1 MIWTKSWGYSGIV
14 GQWSLE
20 VPGGNSDNLDAR
32 YYRLI
37 DVLKVIV
44 PLLQNFHK
52 SNHVQ
57 IDISLLGEEV
67 DINGKIQEEAF
78 LEDIELHMTNLEYLI
93 PVLNRTIQQYSKFL
107 ITRLEIDL
115 DTKVIEEN
123 KEDFYPK
130 SALLYIS
137 TDSYAQA
144 QHKSEIYISYSTLI
158 DVWIEN
164 TLGQDGILR
173 DNSEAS
179 KYNKNRLQKLLIALE
194 SNFKTFLSIGDSY
207 YYCELLTKT
216 GFM

>member
-1 MIWTKSWGYSGIV
+1 MWTKSWGYSGIV

-32 YYRLI
+32 YHQLI
-37 DVLKVIV
+37 DVLKIIV

-52 SNHVQ
+52 SNHAQ

-67 DINGKIQEEAF
+67 EINGEIQEEAF
-78 LEDIELHMTNLEYLI
+78 LEDVEIHITNLEHLI
-93 PVLNRTIQQYSKFL
+93 PVLNQTIQQYSKFL
-107 ITRLEIDL
+107 ITRFEIDL

-123 KEDFYPK
+123 KEYFYPK
-130 SALLYIS
+130 SALMYIS

-158 DVWIEN
+158 DVWIEK

-173 DNSEAS
+173 DNSEPS
-179 KYNKNRLQKLLIALE
+179 RYNKNCLQEFLIALE
-194 SNFKTFLSIGDSY
+194 SNFKTSLSVGDSY

-216 GFM
+216 GFL